1 MNKLN
6 EKERIRINCENYI
19 KNEDYIKKW
28 SSKNNGNKK
37 NNFELK
43 YEIKNILKKRKKILL
58 IIAKNLILIKFI
70 SPGINYFQNFIR
82 NKSNEEK

>member
-43 YEIKNILKKRKKILL
+43 YEIKNILKKKK
-58 IIAKNLILIKFI
+58 KDSFDHSKKFNPDKVYK
-70 SPGINYFQNFIR
+70 SW
-82 NKSNEEK
+82 NKLFSKFYQK

>member
-28 SSKNNGNKK
+28 SNKNNGNKK
-37 NNFELK
+37 FNLYIVYESWDNSYSKFYQK
-43 YEIKNILKKRKKILL
+43 Y
-58 IIAKNLILIKFI
+58 
-70 SPGINYFQNFIR
+70 IR
-82 NKSNEEK
+82 